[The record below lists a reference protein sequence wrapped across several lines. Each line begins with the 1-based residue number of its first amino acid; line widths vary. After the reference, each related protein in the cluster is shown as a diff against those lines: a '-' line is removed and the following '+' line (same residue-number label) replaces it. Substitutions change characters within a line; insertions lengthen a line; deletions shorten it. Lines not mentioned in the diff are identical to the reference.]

1 MSLLAYQTKRF
12 ANQAPNPTNHIF
24 EVNDNNLKPSI
35 LWLACL
41 SPRSILRQFDTAA
54 SCIQSD
60 HLNVFLFFSSLLV
73 PKYQFA
79 IPWNAS
85 HK

>member
-35 LWLACL
+35 LWLACF